1 MNWVKVAVAII
12 VIIIIVNVL
21 NLFIWFNLKSQV
33 NSEQEH
39 SKVEKEVIIEIQNN
53 H

>member
-33 NSEQEH
+33 NSE
-39 SKVEKEVIIEIQNN
+39 KEVIIEIQNN